1 MGGTA
6 CACWGVHFDRLAAPA
21 RQRLAEKP
29 SNCAIVF
36 THGPDFQ

>member
-6 CACWGVHFDRLAAPA
+6 RASGRVHFDRLAASA

-29 SNCAIVF
+29 SNCAILL
-36 THGPDFQ
+36 THWPDFR